1 HRRLNCKRYAAA
13 NGRQAYV
20 SCGGARA
27 WACEP
32 ARDCSWSGATSHHT
46 TGSGCKKSRAVVGW
60 GVSIGAAWAT
70 LQAAQ
75 QPSWAQGWPDGSVEF
90 EVDAASSWQMEDPSD
105 ALDAPMAAAQHATI
119 GAKNCTANATRTIGR
134 NFRNRRRISKPV
146 PFNVPANHAQSR
158 VSRLGSRQ
166 TAVKHG
172 EILIYAAARDEIP
185 HCRWSC
191 RADAKSRL
199 ARRTPLPGHWEPK
212 TNARK
217 RRNPKPFHRLLE
229 F

>member
-1 HRRLNCKRYAAA
+1 MAGPC
-13 NGRQAYV
+13 NG
-20 SCGGARA
+20 S
-27 WACEP
+27 
-32 ARDCSWSGATSHHT
+32 DATS
-46 TGSGCKKSRAVVGW
+46 V
-60 GVSIGAAWAT
+60 
-70 LQAAQ
+70 AAQ
-75 QPSWAQGWPDGSVEF
+75 Q
-90 EVDAASSWQMEDPSD
+90 AA
-105 ALDAPMAAAQHATI
+105 I
-119 GAKNCTANATRTIGR
+119 GAKTCTARANSTIGR

-172 EILIYAAARDEIP
+172 EILIYGAARDEIP